1 MPLDGRIDVMAP
13 PQRHHPETG
22 ARLVRGTRPATLR
35 HRGRQTI
42 VDLPGWYPDEGG
54 DGIVD
59 ADDMRCLDRALDA
72 LKTAVDLDPRRA

>member
-1 MPLDGRIDVMAP
+1 MACR
-13 PQRHHPETG
+13 QRHHPETG
-22 ARLVRGTRPATLR
+22 ARLIRGTRPAAVR
-35 HRGRQTI
+35 YRGREAI
-42 VDLPGWYPDEGG
+42 VDLPGWYPDDDS